1 MEPRQL
7 STAFSPVR
15 TTAGPARRTTGPSAR
30 RRAGFTLIELLVVL
44 LILTITIGIVSVN
57 LGGSD
62 TDRVRDE
69 ADRLVAL
76 LTTARD
82 EAILQ
87 GQYFAVQFQADG
99 YRFLRVDAKGQLA
112 VIESDDTFRPRRL
125 PEGMTLSVALDGAAA
140 GDEAGLVLEPS
151 GQLPPFLLTFR
162 LGEVRW
168 YAVNENAGRLQSRA
182 TPEAER
188 AG

>member
-1 MEPRQL
+1 MESWKL
-7 STAFSPVR
+7 K
-15 TTAGPARRTTGPSAR
+15 PAAAR
-30 RRAGFTLIELLVVL
+30 GFTLIELLVVL
-44 LILTITIGIVSVN
+44 LVLTVTIGIVSVN
-57 LGGSD
+57 LSSND

-76 LTTARD
+76 LQTARD

-87 GQYFAVQFQADG
+87 GQILAVQFQPDG
-99 YRFLRVDAKGQLA
+99 YRFLRIDGEGKLA

-125 PEGMTLSVALDGAAA
+125 PEGMTLSAAIDGAPAA
-140 GDEAGLVLEPS
+140 GEAGLVLEPS
-151 GQLPPFLLTFR
+151 GQLPPFILIFR
-162 LGEVRW
+162 LDKVRW
-168 YAVNENAGRLQSRA
+168 YAVNESAGRLRSRA